1 MAQEDCGLPE
11 AEETTPEL
19 SDSIQQLQQE
29 TEAWQSQGQRQ
40 SLVPVPEPQPG
51 EPRVCQDTQQQEL
64 EPAEV
69 LATIQS
75 LQRDLDFCR
84 DVNRKRLA
92 QLQQQE
98 CEMEQEHQDLVFLMK
113 QCQVLMDKLI
123 VRGLTLSGSISS
135 PSSAQQGHR
144 VIPHPTGYP
153 QVSDAS
159 LHLKDQAVQTE
170 VTSNMAAHSHS
181 VTSHDIPVESRK
193 LLEQLG
199 TQEQSQDLQ
208 HSPAQLQEQLGATEA
223 QKKQSLQQLS
233 GAEETIQGPHQEVV
247 ELQQQLCGQVQDTA
261 NLQKELAQARRQ
273 STKQEKKIAVHKT
286 QSQQLHQGLRK
297 SSQEQRKQEESL
309 HDLSRLAQHWQQ
321 LHVDSERALA
331 LREEEL
337 VVCKVELAF
346 LMEELSKVTEQV
358 QDTDRHSRYTRQDVK
373 PTPHSQNT

>member
-1 MAQEDCGLPE
+1 MAQEDRE

-19 SDSIQQLQQE
+19 SESIQQLQQE
-29 TEAWQSQGQRQ
+29 TEAWQPQGQRQ
-40 SLVPVPEPQPG
+40 SLVLEPQPG

-69 LATIQS
+69 LATIQA

-98 CEMEQEHQDLVFLMK
+98 CEMEQEHQDLVSLMQ
-113 QCQVLMDKLI
+113 QCQVLIDK
-123 VRGLTLSGSISS
+123 
-135 PSSAQQGHR
+135 
-144 VIPHPTGYP
+144 
-153 QVSDAS
+153 VSDAP

-170 VTSNMAAHSHS
+170 VTSNVAAHSHS
-181 VTSHDIPVESRK
+181 VTSHNIPVESRK
-193 LLEQLG
+193 LLEQENQG
-199 TQEQSQDLQ
+199 PH
-208 HSPAQLQEQLGATEA
+208 HSPAQLQEQLGATKA
-223 QKKQSLQQLS
+223 QKQQSLQQLS

-261 NLQKELAQARRQ
+261 NLQEELTQAWRE
-273 STKQEKKIAVHKT
+273 STKQEKKITVHKT
-286 QSQQLHQGLRK
+286 QRQQLHQGLRK
-297 SSQEQRKQEESL
+297 SSQQQSKPEERL
-309 HDLSRLAQHWQQ
+309 QDLSRQAQHWQQ

-358 QDTDRHSRYTRQDVK
+358 QDTSRHSRHTRQDAGE

>member
-1 MAQEDCGLPE
+1 MAQEDCGLPG

-19 SDSIQQLQQE
+19 SNSIQQLQQE
-29 TEAWQSQGQRQ
+29 TEAWQPQGQRQ
-40 SLVPVPEPQPG
+40 SLVLEPQPG

-69 LATIQS
+69 LATIQA

-98 CEMEQEHQDLVFLMK
+98 CEMEQEHQDLVSLMQ
-113 QCQVLMDKLI
+113 QC
-123 VRGLTLSGSISS
+123 
-135 PSSAQQGHR
+135 
-144 VIPHPTGYP
+144 
-153 QVSDAS
+153 QVSDAP
-159 LHLKDQAVQTE
+159 LQLKNQAVQTE
-170 VTSNMAAHSHS
+170 VTSNVAAHSHS
-181 VTSHDIPVESRK
+181 VTSHNIPVESRK

-199 TQEQSQDLQ
+199 TQENQGPQ
-208 HSPAQLQEQLGATEA
+208 HSPTQLQEQLGATEA
-223 QKKQSLQQLS
+223 QEQQSLQQLS
-233 GAEETIQGPHQEVV
+233 GAEETIQGPHKEVV
-247 ELQQQLCGQVQDTA
+247 ELQQQLCGQVQDAA
-261 NLQKELAQARRQ
+261 NLQKELAQARRE

-286 QSQQLHQGLRK
+286 QQQQLHQGLRK
-297 SSQEQRKQEESL
+297 SSQQQSKPEERL
-309 HDLSRLAQHWQQ
+309 LDLSRQAQHWQQ

-358 QDTDRHSRYTRQDVK
+358 QDTNMHSRHTRQDAGE
-373 PTPHSQNT
+373 PTSHSQNT

>member
-11 AEETTPEL
+11 AEEITPEL

-29 TEAWQSQGQRQ
+29 SEAWQSQGQRQ
-40 SLVPVPEPQPG
+40 SLVPEPQPG

-69 LATIQS
+69 LVTIQS

-98 CEMEQEHQDLVFLMK
+98 CEMEQEHQDLVLLMK
-113 QCQVLMDKLI
+113 QCQVLMDK
-123 VRGLTLSGSISS
+123 
-135 PSSAQQGHR
+135 
-144 VIPHPTGYP
+144 
-153 QVSDAS
+153 VSDAS

-170 VTSNMAAHSHS
+170 VTSNVAAHSHS
-181 VTSHDIPVESRK
+181 VTSHDIPAESRK

-273 STKQEKKIAVHKT
+273 STKQDKKIAVHKT

-358 QDTDRHSRYTRQDVK
+358 QDTDGHSRYTRQDVK

>member
-1 MAQEDCGLPE
+1 MAQEDCG
-11 AEETTPEL
+11 AEETTPDL
-19 SDSIQQLQQE
+19 SNSIQQLQQE

-40 SLVPVPEPQPG
+40 SLVLEPQPG

-64 EPAEV
+64 EPADV
-69 LATIQS
+69 LATIQA

-98 CEMEQEHQDLVFLMK
+98 CEMEQEHQDLVSLMQ
-113 QCQVLMDKLI
+113 QCQVLMDK
-123 VRGLTLSGSISS
+123 
-135 PSSAQQGHR
+135 
-144 VIPHPTGYP
+144 
-153 QVSDAS
+153 VSDAS
-159 LHLKDQAVQTE
+159 LHLKDEAAQTE
-170 VTSNMAAHSHS
+170 VTSNVAAHSHS
-181 VTSHDIPVESRK
+181 VTSPNIPVESRK

-199 TQEQSQDLQ
+199 TQENEGPQ
-208 HSPAQLQEQLGATEA
+208 HSPAQLQQLGATKA
-223 QKKQSLQQLS
+223 QKQQSLQQLS

-261 NLQKELAQARRQ
+261 NLQEKLAQARRE
-273 STKQEKKIAVHKT
+273 STKQEKNIAVLKT
-286 QSQQLHQGLRK
+286 QRQQLHQGLRK
-297 SSQEQRKQEESL
+297 SSQQQSKQEERL
-309 HDLSRLAQHWQQ
+309 QDLSRQAQYWQQ

-346 LMEELSKVTEQV
+346 LMEELSKVSEQV
-358 QDTDRHSRYTRQDVK
+358 QDTSSHSRHTRQNAGE

>member
-11 AEETTPEL
+11 AEEITPEL

-29 TEAWQSQGQRQ
+29 SEAWQSQGQRQ
-40 SLVPVPEPQPG
+40 SLVPEPQPG

-69 LATIQS
+69 LVTIQS

-98 CEMEQEHQDLVFLMK
+98 CEMEQEHQDLVLLMK
-113 QCQVLMDKLI
+113 QCQVLMDK
-123 VRGLTLSGSISS
+123 
-135 PSSAQQGHR
+135 
-144 VIPHPTGYP
+144 
-153 QVSDAS
+153 VSDAS

-170 VTSNMAAHSHS
+170 VTSNVAAHSHS
-181 VTSHDIPVESRK
+181 VTSHDIPAESRK
-193 LLEQLG
+193 LLEQ
-199 TQEQSQDLQ
+199 QSQDLQ

-273 STKQEKKIAVHKT
+273 STKQDKKIAVHKT

-358 QDTDRHSRYTRQDVK
+358 QDTDGHSRYTRQDVK

>member
-1 MAQEDCGLPE
+1 MAQEDRGLPG
-11 AEETTPEL
+11 AEETIPEL
-19 SDSIQQLQQE
+19 RDSIQQLQQE
-29 TEAWQSQGQRQ
+29 TEAWQPQSQRQ
-40 SLVPVPEPQPG
+40 SLVLEPQPG

-69 LATIQS
+69 LATIQA

-98 CEMEQEHQDLVFLMK
+98 CEMEQEHQDLVSLMQ
-113 QCQVLMDKLI
+113 QCQVLIDK
-123 VRGLTLSGSISS
+123 
-135 PSSAQQGHR
+135 
-144 VIPHPTGYP
+144 
-153 QVSDAS
+153 VSDAP

-181 VTSHDIPVESRK
+181 VTSHNIPVESRK
-193 LLEQLG
+193 PLEQLG
-199 TQEQSQDLQ
+199 TQENQGPQ

-223 QKKQSLQQLS
+223 QKQQSLHQLS

-261 NLQKELAQARRQ
+261 NLQEELAQARRE

-286 QSQQLHQGLRK
+286 QRQQLHQGLRK
-297 SSQEQRKQEESL
+297 SSQQQSKPEERL
-309 HDLSRLAQHWQQ
+309 QDLSRQAQHWQQ

-358 QDTDRHSRYTRQDVK
+358 EDTNRHSRHARQDAGE

>member
-1 MAQEDCGLPE
+1 MAQEDRGLPG

-19 SDSIQQLQQE
+19 SNSIQQLQQE
-29 TEAWQSQGQRQ
+29 TEAWQPQGQRQ
-40 SLVPVPEPQPG
+40 SLVLEPQPG
-51 EPRVCQDTQQQEL
+51 EPRVCQDTQQQE
-64 EPAEV
+64 PAEV
-69 LATIQS
+69 LATIQA

-98 CEMEQEHQDLVFLMK
+98 CEMEQEHQDLVSLMQ
-113 QCQVLMDKLI
+113 QC
-123 VRGLTLSGSISS
+123 
-135 PSSAQQGHR
+135 
-144 VIPHPTGYP
+144 

-170 VTSNMAAHSHS
+170 VTSNVAAHSHS
-181 VTSHDIPVESRK
+181 VTSHDIPVENRK

-199 TQEQSQDLQ
+199 TQENQGPQ
-208 HSPAQLQEQLGATEA
+208 HSPAQLQELGATKA
-223 QKKQSLQQLS
+223 QEQQSLQQLS
-233 GAEETIQGPHQEVV
+233 GAEETIQGPHKEVV
-247 ELQQQLCGQVQDTA
+247 ELQQQLCGQAQDTA
-261 NLQKELAQARRQ
+261 NLQEELAQARRE

-286 QSQQLHQGLRK
+286 QWQQLHQGLRK
-297 SSQEQRKQEESL
+297 SSQQQSKPEERL
-309 HDLSRLAQHWQQ
+309 LDLSRQAQHWQQ

-358 QDTDRHSRYTRQDVK
+358 QDTNRHSRHTRQDAGE

>member
-1 MAQEDCGLPE
+1 MAQEDRG

-29 TEAWQSQGQRQ
+29 TEAWQPQSQRQ
-40 SLVPVPEPQPG
+40 SLVLEPQPG
-51 EPRVCQDTQQQEL
+51 EPRVCQDTQQQEM

-69 LATIQS
+69 LATIQA

-98 CEMEQEHQDLVFLMK
+98 CEMEQEHQDLVSLMQ
-113 QCQVLMDKLI
+113 QCQVLIDK
-123 VRGLTLSGSISS
+123 
-135 PSSAQQGHR
+135 
-144 VIPHPTGYP
+144 
-153 QVSDAS
+153 VSDAS

-181 VTSHDIPVESRK
+181 VTSHNIPVESRK
-193 LLEQLG
+193 LLEQENQG
-199 TQEQSQDLQ
+199 PQY
-208 HSPAQLQEQLGATEA
+208 SPAQLQEQLGATEA
-223 QKKQSLQQLS
+223 QKQQSLHQLS

-247 ELQQQLCGQVQDTA
+247 ELQQQLCGQVQGTA
-261 NLQKELAQARRQ
+261 NLQEELARARRE
-273 STKQEKKIAVHKT
+273 STKQEKKSAVHKT
-286 QSQQLHQGLRK
+286 QQQQLHQGLRK
-297 SSQEQRKQEESL
+297 SSQQQSKPEERL
-309 HDLSRLAQHWQQ
+309 QDLSRQAQHWQQ

-358 QDTDRHSRYTRQDVK
+358 EDTNRQDAGE